1 MAVISQVLGFGVF
14 GLILL
19 GVFAGNKLI
28 PMELAA
34 IFQFTY
40 FMILTVGEL
49 NPNFYALSGLKYSSG
64 YNFVL
69 TPLKP
74 TTSQKIITGINF
86 SASILNNFNVSLA
99 LIVLPIIIGCSLRII
114 AKTLIKN

>member
-1 MAVISQVLGFGVF
+1 MSQMLGFGVF

-19 GVFAGNKLI
+19 GIFVGNKLI

-34 IFQFTY
+34 IFQLTY

-74 TTSQKIITGINF
+74 TAPQRTITGINF
-86 SASILNNFNVSLA
+86 SASILNNSNVSLA
-99 LIVLPIIIGCSLRII
+99 LILFPIIIGCSLRIL
-114 AKTLIKN
+114 AKNLIEN